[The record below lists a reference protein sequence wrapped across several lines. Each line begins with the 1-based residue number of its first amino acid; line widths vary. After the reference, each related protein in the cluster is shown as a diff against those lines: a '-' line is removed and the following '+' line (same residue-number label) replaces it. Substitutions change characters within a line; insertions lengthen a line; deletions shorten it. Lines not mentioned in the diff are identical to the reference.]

1 MTTAEQFYEAIAHMG
16 AGSLYYLMRKSGSK
30 TEFVFEP
37 LIIDTNKKELTINIL
52 KRAMEHPDFIAFP
65 GTPEAYDF
73 IKEDVGSSTTK

>member
-73 IKEDVGSSTTK
+73 MKEDVGSSTTK